1 MILRHSRLV
10 QLIVLLALSL
20 KTSIC
25 SLIDTEFNVPRLP
38 DYEETLDSCTFP
50 NGEAS
55 YCVSRNRCKQLD
67 HLFSNLT
74 DLDNYKSVAN
84 YLSDSFTCSGQSSSR
99 SHNVCCPLDNI
110 DNPDIEKQENLTN
123 ISKS

>member
-1 MILRHSRLV
+1 MIVQHSRLV
-10 QLIVLLALSL
+10 QLIVVIALSSSM
-20 KTSIC
+20 TIC
-25 SLIDTEFNVPRLP
+25 SLIESEFNVPRLP

-55 YCVSRNRCKQLD
+55 YCVPRNRCKQLD
-67 HLFSNLT
+67 QLFSNLT
-74 DLDNYKSVAN
+74 DLDNYKNVAN
-84 YLSDSFTCSGQSSSR
+84 FLSDSFTCSSQSSSR